1 MIYLETNFVERI
13 MVMFLQKVSLI
24 IFTEKGREAKV
35 RGDEIKREGLK
46 SITNYDLFRNKLR
59 GKDCDYVSTE
69 SLTYERNA

>member
-59 GKDCDYVSTE
+59 GKDYGYVSTE